1 MDNFKQQFP
10 KVVSDL
16 IPDILPLGSVLKVM
30 QNLLREGVSV
40 RDLRTILET
49 LAECGGSMKDT
60 DQLTEVVRQSLY
72 RSITETIKSVNGDI
86 PLFTLDRAIE
96 ESIAKSIIQTE
107 QGQQLSLDPRTTQN
121 ILAGLNDK
129 IEEATSM
136 GEKMVVLCSPVI
148 RRHFKKLTEKFIPQL
163 IVVSH
168 GELSPDINV
177 RSLGTVRL

>member
-1 MDNFKQQFP
+1 
-10 KVVSDL
+10 

-49 LAECGGSMKDT
+49 LAECGGTMKDT
-60 DQLTEVVRQSLY
+60 DQLTEMVRQSLY

-129 IEEATSM
+129 IE
-136 GEKMVVLCSPVI
+136 
-148 RRHFKKLTEKFIPQL
+148 
-163 IVVSH
+163 
-168 GELSPDINV
+168 
-177 RSLGTVRL
+177 